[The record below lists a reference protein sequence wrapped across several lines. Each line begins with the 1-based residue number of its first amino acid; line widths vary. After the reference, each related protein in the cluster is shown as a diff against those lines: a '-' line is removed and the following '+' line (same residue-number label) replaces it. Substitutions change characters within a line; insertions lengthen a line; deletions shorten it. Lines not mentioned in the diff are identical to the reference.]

1 MTRRHQHF
9 PCTAA
14 QAFRSGSMAA
24 PPLPRPAGRLALR
37 IALLPLC
44 LAGVLGMPGLQ
55 ARAFAAETLPVLQ
68 IGVGL
73 IKPPYFLAPGTGG
86 MEYEIAEKAFEAGG
100 YRMAAQH
107 LPPSRALALLRAG
120 HLDGMLSV
128 TEGIGGRH
136 YFSESY
142 LHYQNVAIALSSRNL
157 RIRGVSDLRGWSV
170 AAFQNASLLLG
181 EEFKTVATGHP
192 DYREYAQQLT
202 QNKLLYT
209 GRVDVVVGDRLVF
222 RHLSRHLEAPID
234 VRQAVTLYPLFPPS
248 PRMAVFKDA
257 AMRDAFNAGLQVI
270 RRNGVYGA
278 ILKKYQ
284 EPA

>member
-1 MTRRHQHF
+1 MTRRRRLF
-9 PCTAA
+9 PAN
-14 QAFRSGSMAA
+14 AA
-24 PPLPRPAGRLALR
+24 PSLPLRRRLAVR
-37 IALLPLC
+37 AACAAALLYLPA
-44 LAGVLGMPGLQ
+44 LALATEPP
-55 ARAFAAETLPVLQ
+55 TTLQ

-73 IKPPYFLAPGTGG
+73 VKPPYFFGPGAGG
-86 MEYEIAEKAFEAGG
+86 MEYEIAEKALEAGG

-120 HLDGMLSV
+120 HLDGMLTV

-136 YFSESY
+136 YFSEAY

-157 RIRGVSDLRGWSV
+157 RLRGVDDLRGLSI
-170 AAFQNASLLLG
+170 AAFQNASMLLG
-181 EEFKTVATGHP
+181 EEFRTVANSHP
-192 DYREYAQQLT
+192 DYREYPQQLT

-222 RHLSRHLEAPID
+222 RHLTRHLEAPID
-234 VRQAVTLYPLFPPS
+234 VRQPVTVYPLFPPS
-248 PRMAVFKDA
+248 PRMAVF
-257 AMRDAFNAGLQVI
+257 RDPAVRNAFNAGLQAI
-270 RRNGVYGA
+270 RRNGVYNA